1 MNKNL
6 KKDFNMKSLFELYQD
21 FKNSINPFMELTR
34 GYTLPTSIAPWF
46 VAAAAASVS
55 AHYYSDMKFKLLCT
69 FLTFIA
75 VVCIHLGVNLLD
87 DYIDVK
93 KKLKKGCAL
102 NDIEFEQKARNKACL
117 IINGTFPLKK
127 VQYILYAL
135 FGTGVIIGGFFTY
148 FYGIRIPL
156 IALATGFLCLI
167 YPYSSKFCL
176 GEIIVGII
184 FGPLLV
190 MGTYIALT
198 GRFAPELLLMSVAIG
213 LMIVLLQDT
222 HNLMDYEYDKNT
234 NKKTLCTILGSKKR
248 ALTLIATEI
257 LIAYLIIAYLVFT
270 MQFSYWALISVLI
283 TLPLSIKLL
292 ISLNDYNNVKDL
304 KFIPKWY
311 LGPMEN
317 WDIIQKENLEYF
329 MYRFYIARNIGFI
342 FCMILAIVCFCT
354 IEINYIYI

>member
-1 MNKNL
+1 
-6 KKDFNMKSLFELYQD
+6 MKSIFGFYGN
-21 FKNSINPFMELTR
+21 FKNYIKPFMELTR
-34 GYTLPTSIAPWF
+34 GYSLPISIAPWF
-46 VAAAAASVS
+46 IAAAAASVS
-55 AHYYSDMKFKLLCT
+55 AHYYSDVRIKLLCT

-93 KKLKKGCAL
+93 KKLKEGYSL
-102 NDIEFEQKARNKACL
+102 NNIKFEQKARNKARL
-117 IINGTFPLKK
+117 IIDGTFSFKK
-127 VQYILYAL
+127 VQYILCTL
-135 FGTGVIIGGFFTY
+135 FGIGIIIGGYFTHL
-148 FYGIRIPL
+148 YGIRIPL
-156 IALATGFLCLI
+156 IALAAGVLCLL
-167 YPYSSKFCL
+167 YPVSSKFCM
-176 GEIIVGII
+176 GEFIVGII
-184 FGPLLV
+184 FGPLLI

-198 GRFAPELLLMSVAIG
+198 GRFAPELLLMSIAVG
-213 LMIVLLQDT
+213 LMIVLLLDA

-234 NKKTLCTILGSKKR
+234 NKKTLCTLLGSKKR
-248 ALTLIATEI
+248 ALVLIGAEI

-270 MQFSYWALISVLI
+270 MQISYWALLSVII
-283 TLPLSIKLL
+283 TFPLSVKLL

>member
-1 MNKNL
+1 
-6 KKDFNMKSLFELYQD
+6 MKSLFKIYGD
-21 FKNSINPFMELTR
+21 FKNSIKPFMELTR

-46 VAAAAASVS
+46 AAAAAASAS
-55 AHYYSDMKFKLLCT
+55 AHYFSDVKFKLLST

-93 KKLKKGCAL
+93 KKLKEGYSLDK
-102 NDIEFEQKARNKACL
+102 IEFEQKARNKARL
-117 IINGTFPLKK
+117 IIDGTFSLKK
-127 VQYILYAL
+127 VQYILCAL
-135 FGTGVIIGGFFTY
+135 FGTGVIIGGYFTY
-148 FYGIRIPL
+148 IYDIRIPL
-156 IALATGFLCLI
+156 IAISAGLLSLL
-167 YPYSSKFCL
+167 YPVSSKFCL

-184 FGPLLV
+184 FGPLLF

-213 LMIVLLQDT
+213 LMIVLLLDA

-234 NKKTLCTILGSKKR
+234 NKKTLCTLLGSKKR
-248 ALTLIATEI
+248 ALGLIGAEI
-257 LIAYLIIAYLVFT
+257 LIAYLIIIYLVFT
-270 MQFSYWALISVLI
+270 MQISYWALLSVII
-283 TLPLSIKLL
+283 TLPLSIKLI

-317 WDIIQKENLEYF
+317 WDIIQKEHLEYF
-329 MYRFYIARNIGFI
+329 MYRFYIARNIGFL
-342 FCMILAIVCFCT
+342 FCMILAFVCFCT